1 MNLYNTIATEN
12 QRKKTENKE
21 IKEFF
26 YLNIQLNGLG
36 TDFTACKGE
45 LVAEVTLASF
55 TARDAYCHFAGQA

>member
-36 TDFTACKGE
+36 THFTAC
-45 LVAEVTLASF
+45 
-55 TARDAYCHFAGQA
+55 